1 LASAASSH
9 VDLVER
15 RRLAGDALDP
25 AHGFDLAVDEVVD
38 DHDVVAVVEQLDG
51 GVRAD
56 VARTAGDEDGAF
68 SGHC

>member
-38 DHDVVAVVEQLDG
+38 DHDVIAVVEQFDG
-51 GVRAD
+51 VC
-56 VARTAGDEDGAF
+56 EPM
-68 SGHC
+68 